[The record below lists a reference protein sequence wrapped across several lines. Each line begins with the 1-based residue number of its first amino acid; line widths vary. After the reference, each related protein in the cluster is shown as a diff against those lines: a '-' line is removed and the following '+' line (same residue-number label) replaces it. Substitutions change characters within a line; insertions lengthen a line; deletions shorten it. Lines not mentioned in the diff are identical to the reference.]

1 MVTYKDKADEKNRSM
16 GSVGK
21 NTLPQSVSEKS
32 TPFGTRTVRNRG
44 KRGGP

>member
-1 MVTYKDKADEKNRSM
+1 MVTYKEKADEKNRFM

-32 TPFGTRTVRNRG
+32 TSLGARTVRNRG